1 MPKQL
6 KKEDLFTI
14 QLLQQAHACDTLQYS
29 VSQCVPVVVP
39 GDGVDDDFD
48 DDLDDEDEYNHDDE
62 TLFGTFIFRVKS
74 ARR

>member
-6 KKEDLFTI
+6 KKEDIFTI
-14 QLLQQAHACDTLQYS
+14 QLLHQAHACDTLQYS

-48 DDLDDEDEYNHDDE
+48 DDLDDDENNDDDDNNDDVNGVCR
-62 TLFGTFIFRVKS
+62 FNF
-74 ARR
+74 